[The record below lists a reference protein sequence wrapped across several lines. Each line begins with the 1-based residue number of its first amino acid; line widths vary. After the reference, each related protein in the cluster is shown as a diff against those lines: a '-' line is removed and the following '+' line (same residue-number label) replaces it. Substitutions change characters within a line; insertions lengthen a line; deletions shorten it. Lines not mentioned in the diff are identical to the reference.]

1 MPQHRDKYYL
11 KNKASIIK
19 NLLIY
24 ISLFLLN
31 FISTKLPIKFQE
43 KLKILIEQQ
52 EKPIFFQKN
61 QLRYIY
67 HLLSDKN
74 HILANS

>member
-24 ISLFLLN
+24 IFVFAQFYFNQITYQISRKIKNFNRTTRKTNLFPKKSVEIHKSS
-31 FISTKLPIKFQE
+31 FI
-43 KLKILIEQQ
+43 
-52 EKPIFFQKN
+52 
-61 QLRYIY
+61 R
-67 HLLSDKN
+67 
-74 HILANS
+74 